1 MLGNKFYV
9 TILNRNN
16 RSDGMKEER
25 KLLAIT
31 AMSNILIGI
40 IKLIGGVLFHVN
52 ALMVDSIYTFSD
64 SVTDVIAL
72 IGSKVAQKRPNRRH
86 PYGFGRAEYI
96 ANLFISIIL
105 FLVGG
110 YLFLHSFAIHQ
121 SQPSMLVFLF
131 IGIALIIKLIMIKF
145 AEKKNKKIKS
155 PIIEDDIEEARLDIL
170 SSIFVGVVILLLT
183 VSDRLP
189 VLRYADMVASIVIS
203 MLIFKTAYPILKN
216 SLFDLIGEVEIDDEL
231 TLKIK
236 DISQELHVPVANVEL
251 MKYGRYYGVRI
262 EIVID
267 EHYTLRQAKRM
278 QQKLILQLR
287 KYKRGIIKD
296 VDVDFKIQ

>member
-1 MLGNKFYV
+1 
-9 TILNRNN
+9 
-16 RSDGMKEER
+16 MKEER

>member
-1 MLGNKFYV
+1 
-9 TILNRNN
+9 
-16 RSDGMKEER
+16 MKEER

-131 IGIALIIKLIMIKF
+131 IGIAIIIKLIMIKF